1 MYRFVEY
8 TAGQYMTRDV
18 ITVARST
25 TLRELE
31 QLFEC
36 HDFNAFPVVEAGTVL
51 GLVTKLDFLKAFI
64 FTTDQIVPHYDELMQ
79 KVVADVMTEV
89 VMHVDA
95 TSPLTRVLQM
105 MVDLK
110 ARSLPVIGSDRQLA
124 GMISREDVMRA
135 LKDATSD
142 GRNPLR

>member
-8 TAGQYMTRDV
+8 TTGQYMTQEV

-31 QLFEC
+31 QLFKR
-36 HDFNAFPVVEAGTVL
+36 HDFNAFPVVEAGTIL
-51 GLVTKLDFLKAFI
+51 GLVTKLDFLRAFI
-64 FTTDQIVPHYDELMQ
+64 FTTGQIVPHYDELMQ
-79 KVVADVMTEV
+79 RVVSDVMTEAV
-89 VMHVDA
+89 VHLDA
-95 TSPLTRVLQM
+95 TTPLTRALQM

-110 ARSLPVIGSDRQLA
+110 ARSFPVVSPDRQLA

-135 LKDATSD
+135 LRDATSAE
-142 GRNPLR
+142 RNVLR